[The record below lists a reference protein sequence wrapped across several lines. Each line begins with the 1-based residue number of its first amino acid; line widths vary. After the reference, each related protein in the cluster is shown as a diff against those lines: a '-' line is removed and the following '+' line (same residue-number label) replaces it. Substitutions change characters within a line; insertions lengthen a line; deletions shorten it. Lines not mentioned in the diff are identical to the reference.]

1 MDGGTPAP
9 TASRLPDVPE
19 RLAALGLR
27 LRLETEEDESFLRR
41 LYISVRWEEL
51 APTGWPNEQK
61 VAFLEQQFGLQTLHY
76 RKFYHDAA
84 FGIVEVD
91 GMPVGR
97 LYLLQTA
104 VDLRI
109 VDVSFLP
116 DWRGKGLGGDLIRS
130 VFDLGRAAGTRVSIN
145 VEVFNPARRLYER
158 LGFTPVEEKG
168 IYILMEWRPGP

>member
-1 MDGGTPAP
+1 MDGGTPVPA
-9 TASRLPDVPE
+9 ASRLPDVPE
-19 RLAALGLR
+19 RLAALGLS

-41 LYISVRWEEL
+41 LYVSVRWEEL

-61 VAFLEQQFGLQTLHY
+61 IAFLEQQFALQTVHY

-91 GMPVGR
+91 GTPVGR

-109 VDVSFLP
+109 VDISFLP
-116 DWRGKGLGGDLIRS
+116 DWRGKGLGTDLIRA
-130 VFDLGRAAGTRVSIN
+130 VFDLGRKAGTRVSIN
-145 VEVFNPARRLYER
+145 VEVFNPARRLYDR
-158 LGFTPVEEKG
+158 LGFTPVEEKDV
-168 IYILMEWRPGP
+168 YILMEWRP